1 MNKKIIIIN
10 IIMMLIYSIVAYS
23 YSKYSFNESFVAFR
37 IENTVVSNNI
47 SASNNDVPQV
57 DNSKNDIKT
66 DSNKVGWVDVVEIEH

>member
-1 MNKKIIIIN
+1 MNKKRIIIN

-23 YSKYSFNESFVAFR
+23 FSKYSFNESFVAFR

>member
-23 YSKYSFNESFVAFR
+23 FSKYSFNESFVAF
-37 IENTVVSNNI
+37 
-47 SASNNDVPQV
+47 
-57 DNSKNDIKT
+57 SKNDIKN

>member
-1 MNKKIIIIN
+1 MNKKIIIIT
-10 IIMMLIYSIVAYS
+10 IIMLIYSIVAYS

>member
-47 SASNNDVPQV
+47 FASNNDVPQV

>member
-10 IIMMLIYSIVAYS
+10 IIMMLMYSIVAYS

-37 IENTVVSNNI
+37 IENTVASNNL
-47 SASNNDVPQV
+47 SVSNNDVPQV

>member
-37 IENTVVSNNI
+37 IENTIVSNNI

>member
-10 IIMMLIYSIVAYS
+10 IIMMFIYSIVAYS
-23 YSKYSFNESFVAFR
+23 FSKYSFNESFVAFR
-37 IENTVVSNNI
+37 IDNTVVSNNI

-66 DSNKVGWVDVVEIEH
+66 DSNQDGWFDIVEVEH

>member
-1 MNKKIIIIN
+1 MNKIIN

-23 YSKYSFNESFVAFR
+23 FSKYSFNESFVAFR

-57 DNSKNDIKT
+57 DNSKNDIKN

>member
-23 YSKYSFNESFVAFR
+23 FSKYSFNESFVAFR

-57 DNSKNDIKT
+57 DNSKNDIKN

>member
-10 IIMMLIYSIVAYS
+10 IIIILIYSIVAYS
-23 YSKYSFNESFVAFR
+23 FSKYSFNESFVAFR
-37 IENTVVSNNI
+37 IENTVASNNI

>member
-1 MNKKIIIIN
+1 
-10 IIMMLIYSIVAYS
+10 MMLIYSIVAYS
-23 YSKYSFNESFVAFR
+23 FSKYSFNESFVALR